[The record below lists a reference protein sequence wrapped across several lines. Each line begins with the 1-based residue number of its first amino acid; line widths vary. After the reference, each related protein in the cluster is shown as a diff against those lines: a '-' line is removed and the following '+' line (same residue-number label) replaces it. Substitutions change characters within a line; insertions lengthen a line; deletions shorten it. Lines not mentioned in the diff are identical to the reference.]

1 MLDTAPRLLARL
13 ALALALLTPLA
24 GAQVLTRTVTGTE
37 CRIKTDLGEEEARAL
52 AADIDAACLQFAA
65 FYESLGFQARNK
77 NELVLRIFTN
87 LDDFQEF
94 NSRDDTTDNLGGA
107 TMYGSEELHAIV
119 AHYPPQGRSLRKN
132 LIGICS
138 LMYLRRYTT
147 VAPVWLKKGL
157 EAHFLGYEYENGRPV
172 RPGIPML
179 NALVLVEAL
188 KKDDYIGLSDL
199 VKRDQARFNDRP
211 PKGTRAHNLLPI
223 AESWGLFHYLF
234 ELAPEG
240 ERKMFRRYLKQLNAK
255 GARADQAKL
264 DIANWKEFEGRW
276 KTAML
281 AIDAGCDKAADYMEA
296 GEGHL
301 EVFEYAAA
309 AESFQT
315 AYKLDKKLP
324 GIFYKTGSAL
334 KSKGDYAGAVPWL
347 ERASAMDPADPSPD
361 FILARLYS
369 GFDAKKA
376 TPEPAKAVL
385 HAQRCVDRAPDRPV
399 YLAFL
404 ARCQQLN
411 GDPKAALE
419 TMRKAVEIADQDDK
433 AIYEAQLA
441 DLQKRR

>member
-1 MLDTAPRLLARL
+1 MLATATRLLARL
-13 ALALALLTPLA
+13 ALALVLFAPLSR
-24 GAQVLTRTVTGTE
+24 AQVLVRTVTGTE

-65 FYESLGFQARNK
+65 FYESLGFAARNK

-94 NSRDDTTDNLGGA
+94 NSRDDSTDNIGSA
-107 TMYGSEELHAIV
+107 TMYASEELHAIV
-119 AHYPPQGRSLRKN
+119 AHYPPRDRSLRKN
-132 LIGICS
+132 LIGMCS

-179 NALVLVEAL
+179 SALVLASAL
-188 KKDDYIGLSDL
+188 KSDYYIELTDL
-199 VKRDQARFNDRP
+199 VKRDRARFNDRP
-211 PKGTRAHNLLPI
+211 PKGTRVHNLLPI

-240 ERKMFRRYLKQLNAK
+240 ERKMFRKYLKQLNAK
-255 GARADQAKL
+255 GAKADQAQL
-264 DIANWKEFEGRW
+264 DIANWKDLEVRW
-276 KTAML
+276 KAAML
-281 AIDAGCDKAADYMEA
+281 AIDAGCDTGADQMEV

-309 AESFQT
+309 ADAFLA
-315 AYKLDKKLP
+315 AYKLDQKLP
-324 GIFYKTGSAL
+324 GIHYKAGYAL
-334 KSKGDYAGAVPWL
+334 KGKGDYDGAVPWL
-347 ERASAMDPADPSPD
+347 EQASELDPADPSPD

-369 GFDAKKA
+369 AFDAKKA
-376 TPEPAKAVL
+376 TAEPPKAVL
-385 HAQRCVDRAPDRPV
+385 HAQRAVDRAPDRPV

-411 GDPKAALE
+411 GDPKAAVA
-419 TMRKAVEIADQDDK
+419 TMRKAVELASKDEK
-433 AIYEAQLA
+433 PAYEAQLA
-441 DLQKRR
+441 ELQKLR